1 MSFANMLAP
10 SFKNLPESLS
20 TPVALELS
28 IFVIILKSVYS
39 EVLLKQKSSETVK
52 LE

>member
-1 MSFANMLAP
+1 MLAP

-39 EVLLKQKSSETVK
+39 EVLLMQKSSETVK
-52 LE
+52 PE